1 MKYIVYV
8 TVASIVLIGCGQSSF
23 VSMTA
28 KSCMSTLSNDGSTI
42 LIDCGNTS
50 YSIPA
55 PQKGDKGDT
64 GATGPQGQPGNDGK
78 DGQDATLNP
87 LDIVAV
93 LDPCGKDP
101 GVVNEV
107 FLKLRNGQVIAS
119 FSNNVNGDYTRFSI
133 LPPGNYMTT
142 DNTNCTF
149 TLTADGSI
157 VNESHHTN

>member
-8 TVASIVLIGCGQSSF
+8 TIASIVLIGCGQSSF

-64 GATGPQGQPGNDGK
+64 GAT
-78 DGQDATLNP
+78 
-87 LDIVAV
+87 
-93 LDPCGKDP
+93 
-101 GVVNEV
+101 
-107 FLKLRNGQVIAS
+107 
-119 FSNNVNGDYTRFSI
+119 
-133 LPPGNYMTT
+133 
-142 DNTNCTF
+142 
-149 TLTADGSI
+149 
-157 VNESHHTN
+157 